1 MIETT
6 HDRAQLALAVK
17 FELYK
22 RDFARFALEQLR
34 IKGASPGQVLPLDLS
49 VKPVQTMIW
58 AKVREQLKSQ
68 GYVRGRVLKG
78 RQQGSS
84 TCTQGIMYWKAST
97 TPNFDSLLMAQD
109 GDTTGRIFAIARH
122 YYDHVEPSF
131 KPMIR
136 YSSKAELAFENPDQR
151 SRFDN
156 PGLRSR
162 MDFVD
167 ASKKFPGTGQTRHG
181 LHTSEAA
188 KYPSETIHELA
199 ASFIPMLHDLPG
211 TYHLDESTAYVLGDW
226 FRQGC
231 DEARSGK
238 SRYFWVFSPWY
249 YDPEYQLPLAKGE
262 VFKPDAEERRIIRL
276 AAKGQK
282 KDGVPPVAI
291 THRQL
296 KWRQEKIREF
306 ELAGLATN
314 GAELFN
320 QEYPLDYECIA
331 SGERVGTAR
340 GLIPIEEVREG
351 DVTTMG
357 RVVQTGE
364 KGNKLIYKLTT
375 KRGYSV
381 RATGEHPLPTLEGEV
396 RLQDAIGHHVKLGRP
411 QFANA
416 PCVVRWDEDFGIE
429 SHLQIRKSFAR
440 FLGYFMGDGS
450 LAVGKGN
457 KNGASNISI
466 CCDARDTD
474 VVKDV
479 SDLLTSFF
487 GRQPQVRAVGT
498 NRGGTEVR
506 TSSTSFL
513 TLAKRLGIYSPAAPH
528 RKVCVPECIW
538 RSPEAVIREFL
549 RGLFEADACKRK
561 ARSILLFSKYR
572 HFLEEIQLLL
582 LGFGI
587 ESTLT
592 SGTKEVSPERSKD
605 GKGHSYV
612 CNELTLHAVATSLF
626 GERIGFV
633 GQRKSSSFAIAKKRQ
648 GRNAI
653 PQRGIDEVVSVE
665 PCGSAVTYDLEL
677 EEPHLFDAHGI
688 LVHNSAWISF
698 DAFVF
703 NRGKLL
709 KMQQSAP
716 EPKLMR
722 MRGAPGSLPAESS
735 QDQFG
740 LESEYR
746 AVWGLPEKGKF
757 YDIGVDVSAGIEGG
771 DWSVLE
777 IIERFSNKQVAEIHL
792 QADIVDLADEIFW
805 WGACYNWAQVAI
817 EFNAEGI
824 SVNQF
829 LQRKNYPYLYFWRN
843 RGGAFPKVTKITGWK
858 TQRDSKRLMVT
869 MTQAKFNRD
878 EVVINS
884 RWLLHDLSNFVR
896 WPSGEDWSYG
906 ASQGH
911 DDRPMSWMISLI
923 ASDDETVGLT
933 EETNIALR
941 PKNTD
946 AFDISF
952 MEPLDKTDEKR
963 IQRLYQRSLGHAK
976 ESDW

>member
-22 RDFARFALEQLR
+22 RDFQRFAIEQLK

-320 QEYPLDYECIA
+320 QEYPLDYE
-331 SGERVGTAR
+331 
-340 GLIPIEEVREG
+340 
-351 DVTTMG
+351 
-357 RVVQTGE
+357 
-364 KGNKLIYKLTT
+364 
-375 KRGYSV
+375 
-381 RATGEHPLPTLEGEV
+381 
-396 RLQDAIGHHVKLGRP
+396 
-411 QFANA
+411 
-416 PCVVRWDEDFGIE
+416 
-429 SHLQIRKSFAR
+429 
-440 FLGYFMGDGS
+440 
-450 LAVGKGN
+450 
-457 KNGASNISI
+457 
-466 CCDARDTD
+466 
-474 VVKDV
+474 
-479 SDLLTSFF
+479 
-487 GRQPQVRAVGT
+487 
-498 NRGGTEVR
+498 
-506 TSSTSFL
+506 
-513 TLAKRLGIYSPAAPH
+513 
-528 RKVCVPECIW
+528 
-538 RSPEAVIREFL
+538 
-549 RGLFEADACKRK
+549 
-561 ARSILLFSKYR
+561 
-572 HFLEEIQLLL
+572 
-582 LGFGI
+582 
-587 ESTLT
+587 
-592 SGTKEVSPERSKD
+592 
-605 GKGHSYV
+605 
-612 CNELTLHAVATSLF
+612 
-626 GERIGFV
+626 
-633 GQRKSSSFAIAKKRQ
+633 
-648 GRNAI
+648 
-653 PQRGIDEVVSVE
+653 
-665 PCGSAVTYDLEL
+665 
-677 EEPHLFDAHGI
+677 
-688 LVHNSAWISF
+688 SAWISF